1 LNAARV
7 FHGRCK
13 SIALNPDLITS
24 FLRLGLKMKRDFR
37 FFKKMLRRK
46 RAVASTSLAVCLRHG
61 LEPPNDELTGKAIA
75 LSG

>member
-1 LNAARV
+1 
-7 FHGRCK
+7 
-13 SIALNPDLITS
+13 
-24 FLRLGLKMKRDFR
+24 MKRDFR